1 MHIIFKTFKRKKLAT
16 AFLIFGIFIGITVLS
31 FNISYMQALKN
42 QNSIQNVDTEKISKI
57 IIPSSSE
64 LSLLSEYL
72 LDIKDKSYT
81 EVSLKRSIKDKE
93 YNLKGIYYTNDYTD
107 KNVLGNK
114 KFSFAQVDSTNQIAI
129 VGMKLKNYIYKR
141 DGNEYISLDGSEFS
155 VIGVNELPFNGN
167 SINIPLK
174 TFLKLQGNQN
184 IMDMTFLMISDSISK
199 YSLDQDFQKLLN
211 INGGV
216 IDLTSEQYNVS
227 SGVLNVITFIIIVI
241 AIINVMNFT
250 VLWISERT
258 KEIALRKTVGATNKD
273 IRNLIF
279 NEILALSI
287 VALVIS
293 IVFQAIMYRIINSM
307 GSLEIYLQL
316 SIKNIV
322 VSFIV
327 SFLISL
333 LATIPLY
340 FKASEISPVI
350 VLKEE

>member
-1 MHIIFKTFKRKKLAT
+1 M
-16 AFLIFGIFIGITVLS
+16 IFGIFIGITVLS
-31 FNISYMQALKN
+31 FNISYIQALKN
-42 QNSIQNVDTEKISKI
+42 QNSIQNVDSEKISKI

-64 LSLLSEYL
+64 LSLLSDYL

-81 EVSLKRSIKDKE
+81 EVSLRKSIKDRE
-93 YNLKGIYYTNDYTD
+93 YSLKGIYYTKDYTD

-114 KFSFAQVDSTNQIAI
+114 KFSSAQADSTDQVAI

-141 DGNEYISLDGSEFS
+141 DGNEYISLDSTEFR
-155 VIGVNELPFNGN
+155 VVGINELPFNGT
-167 SINIPLK
+167 SIIIPLK

-184 IMDMTFLMISDSISK
+184 IMDMTFLMISDNINK
-199 YSLDQDFQKLLN
+199 YSLEQDFQRLSN

-216 IDLTSEQYNVS
+216 IDLTSEQYNFS
-227 SGVLNVITFIIIVI
+227 NGVLNVITFIIIVI

-293 IVFQAIMYRIINSM
+293 IGFQAIMYRIINNM
-307 GSLEIYLQL
+307 GSLEIYLQI
-316 SIKNIV
+316 SIKNLIA
-322 VSFIV
+322 SFIV
-327 SFLISL
+327 SYTISL
-333 LATIPLY
+333 LSTIPLY
-340 FKASEISPVI
+340 FKASEISPAI